1 MHPELCER
9 CLSSAPV
16 HRKQAVRPE
25 LHSPRRRAESGAQA
39 AVHQTSER
47 GDCRAL
53 RMCLPGVA
61 SSPPKMSLAFQS
73 LPKLAASRDQRH
85 LPSQA
90 ELRPGVQAGG
100 QGGFVLFL
108 EGAVRGPR
116 MMALEPQRAQRV
128 CCRLGPHPLRGH
140 TGSAEVL
147 TACRTFRLIITEKQ
161 IIS

>member
-1 MHPELCER
+1 
-9 CLSSAPV
+9 
-16 HRKQAVRPE
+16 
-25 LHSPRRRAESGAQA
+25 
-39 AVHQTSER
+39 
-47 GDCRAL
+47 
-53 RMCLPGVA
+53 
-61 SSPPKMSLAFQS
+61 MSLAFQS
-73 LPKLAASRDQRH
+73 LPELAASRDQRH

-116 MMALEPQRAQRV
+116 MMALKPQRAQRV

-147 TACRTFRLIITEKQ
+147 TACRTFQLIITEKQ